1 MALPV
6 LGVAVPLG
14 TPLLSALER
23 MSLGGIILD
32 SSGAVIDFNR
42 VAEFLLKTDVQAD
55 GLAAADCVRIGLKN
69 LLRKGETR
77 FSHNQSF
84 WILAPREG
92 KRPLAVYSMP
102 TGGVKDPHSRTVV
115 ILIDLEEAP
124 QPSPTT
130 LQRLFGLTPSEAAL
144 AVHLARGATL
154 TEIAEE
160 RGVTL
165 ATVRSQLASVFDKT
179 QTSRQAHL
187 VALLARVAVL
197 P

>member
-1 MALPV
+1 
-6 LGVAVPLG
+6 
-14 TPLLSALER
+14 

-32 SSGAVIDFNR
+32 ASGAVTQFNR
-42 VAEFLLKTDVQAD
+42 VAQSVVEVGTDANVSAD
-55 GLAAADCVRIGLKN
+55 SVRAGLKH

-77 FSHNQSF
+77 FSHNASP
-84 WILAPREG
+84 WILAPRDG
-92 KRPLAVYSMP
+92 KRPIAVYAMP
-102 TGGVKDPHSRTVV
+102 AGDEEDPHSLTVV
-115 ILIDLEEAP
+115 ILVDLGEAP
-124 QPSPTT
+124 EPTLTT
-130 LQRLFGLTPSEAAL
+130 LQRMFALTPSEAAL

-154 TEIAEE
+154 TEIASD

-187 VALLARVAVL
+187 LALLARVAVL